1 MARLVVS
8 CEGLVT
14 QQADDGGRGQDVKEA
29 VAQLTAQGLQ
39 EWVLVS
45 SEVKSII
52 WRGGWAYRLGRKKG
66 DKRGWDSMNVE
77 KNYKG
82 DKRKL

>member
-45 SEVKSII
+45 SEVNS
-52 WRGGWAYRLGRKKG
+52 GWGVRVVEGEG
-66 DKRGWDSMNVE
+66 KRIMGE
-77 KNYKG
+77 I
-82 DKRKL
+82 RTIQE

>member
-1 MARLVVS
+1 MKPDVLRVKHTCLCEDHSLARLVVS

-14 QQADDGGRGQDVKEA
+14 EEADDGGRGQDAKEA
-29 VAQLTAQGLQ
+29 VAQLAAQSLQ

-52 WRGGWAYRLGRKKG
+52 WFGVL
-66 DKRGWDSMNVE
+66 
-77 KNYKG
+77 
-82 DKRKL
+82 